1 MDPTFLSADTI
12 VARQWDAVVW
22 MGDFNSRIDGYK
34 FFKGKTDLK
43 YSQEKA
49 VIAALECEYYG

>member
-1 MDPTFLSADTI
+1 
-12 VARQWDAVVW
+12 